1 MARSKLVKILLIVL
15 PMLVGLGSWYIS
27 KDGLLIYNAMQKP
40 PLSPPGMV
48 FSIAWTIL
56 YLLMGIASAI
66 VYTNKDKI
74 QERNLGLTLHF
85 IQLILNFFWS
95 IIFFNL
101 GNYVFAL
108 IWLILLWLAVLAM
121 ISAYKKVSQTAY
133 ILNIPYICWLTFAAY
148 LNLAVAIMN
157 RPVIL
162 C

>member
-148 LNLAVAIMN
+148 LNLAVAILN

-162 C
+162 R

>member
-66 VYTNKDKI
+66 VYTNENKV

-162 C
+162 R

>member
-66 VYTNKDKI
+66 VYTNEDKV

-162 C
+162 R